1 MTNTISAAANP
12 AMANKAV
19 QEAMV
24 EKPQEVEIRITSPSD
39 TVVTLPG
46 GYITSAGEVTTEAE
60 VRELNG
66 RDEEEISKASTL
78 GKALLTILKRGTVR
92 IGNEP
97 VTEQMLDK
105 LLSGDRDMLLLG
117 IFRATF
123 GNIAHLGGY
132 CGSCADTKDVDVEID
147 KDIKVKVLTDPLN
160 DRTFLV
166 KGKTLEYTVELP
178 TGITQKELMLSADK
192 TVAELNTLLLEQ
204 TVVKIGEA
212 PVVSKM
218 QVQNLGLTD
227 RRKIVDEI
235 NKRVCGPQF
244 NDLTLPCPD
253 CEGEVQVPISLG
265 TLFRFQPNFLF
276 SVTY

>member
-19 QEAMV
+19 QNILA
-24 EKPQEVEIRITSPSD
+24 EKPQEIEVRITPPSD

-66 RDEEEISKASTL
+66 RDEEEISKATSL

-92 IGNEP
+92 VGDES
-97 VTEQMLDK
+97 VTDQMLDNM
-105 LLSGDRDMLLLG
+105 LSGDRDMLLLG

-132 CGSCADTKDVDVEID
+132 CGSCAETKEVDVELD
-147 KDIKVKVLTDPLN
+147 KDIKVKVLTDSIN
-160 DRTFLV
+160 DRTFTV
-166 KGKTLEYTVELP
+166 KGKSLEYTVNLP

-212 PVVSKM
+212 PVVSKI

-227 RRKIVDEI
+227 RRKIVEEI
-235 NKRVCGPQF
+235 NNRVCGPQF
-244 NDLTLPCPD
+244 EDLTLDCPD

-265 TLFRFQPNFLF
+265 TLFRF
-276 SVTY
+276 

>member
-1 MTNTISAAANP
+1 MTKTISAAANP
-12 AMANKAV
+12 ALANKAV
-19 QEAMV
+19 QEALA
-24 EKPQEVEIRITSPSD
+24 EKPQEVEIRITPPSD
-39 TVVTLPG
+39 TVVNLPG
-46 GYITSAGEVTTEAE
+46 GYITSAGEVSTEAE

-66 RDEEEISKASTL
+66 RDEEEISKATTL

-92 IGNEP
+92 VGNEP
-97 VTEQMLDK
+97 VTDQMLDN

-117 IFRATF
+117 IFKATF

-132 CGSCADTKDVDVEID
+132 CGSCAEGKDVDVEID
-147 KDIKVKVLTDPLN
+147 KDIKIKVLADPIN
-160 DRTFLV
+160 DRTFIV

-178 TGITQKELMLSADK
+178 TGITQRELMLSADK

-212 PVVSKM
+212 PVVSKL

-235 NKRVCGPQF
+235 NNRVCGPQF
-244 NDLTLPCPD
+244 NDLVLPCPD

-265 TLFRFQPNFLF
+265 ALFRFQQDWLRSTF
-276 SVTY
+276 V

>member
-19 QEAMV
+19 QNILA
-24 EKPQEVEIRITSPSD
+24 EKPQEIEVRITPPSD

-66 RDEEEISKASTL
+66 RDEEEISKATSL

-92 IGNEP
+92 VGNES
-97 VTEQMLDK
+97 VTDQMLDNM
-105 LLSGDRDMLLLG
+105 LSGDRDMLLLG

-132 CGSCADTKDVDVEID
+132 CGSCAETKEVDVELD
-147 KDIKVKVLTDPLN
+147 KDIKVKVLLDPLN
-160 DRTFLV
+160 DRTFTV
-166 KGKTLEYTVELP
+166 KGKSLEYTVNLP

-212 PVVSKM
+212 PVVSKI

-227 RRKIVDEI
+227 RRKIVEEI
-235 NKRVCGPQF
+235 NNRVCGPQF
-244 NDLTLPCPD
+244 EDLTLDCPD

-265 TLFRFQPNFLF
+265 TLFRF
-276 SVTY
+276 

>member
-19 QEAMV
+19 QDMMA
-24 EKPQEVEIRITSPSD
+24 EKPQEVEIRITPPSD
-39 TVVTLPG
+39 TVVNLPG
-46 GYITSAGEVTTEAE
+46 GYITSAGEVATEAE

-66 RDEEEISKASTL
+66 RDEEEISKATTL

-97 VTEQMLDK
+97 VTEEMLDR

-132 CGSCADTKDVDVEID
+132 CGSCAETKDVDVEID
-147 KDIKVKVLTDPLN
+147 KDIKVKVLTDSIN
-160 DRTFLV
+160 DRTFIV

-212 PVVSKM
+212 PVVSKI

-235 NKRVCGPQF
+235 NKRVCGPKF
-244 NDLTLPCPD
+244 DDLTLPCPD

-265 TLFRFQPNFLF
+265 TLFRFQSNCLL

>member
-19 QEAMV
+19 QDMMA
-24 EKPQEVEIRITSPSD
+24 EKPKEVEIRITPPSD

-66 RDEEEISKASTL
+66 RDEEEISKATTL
-78 GKALLTILKRGTVR
+78 GKALITILKRGTVR
-92 IGNEP
+92 VGNEP
-97 VTEQMLDK
+97 VTDTMLDN

-117 IFRATF
+117 IFKATF

-132 CGSCADTKDVDVEID
+132 CGSCAEAKDVDIEID
-147 KDIKVKVLTDPLN
+147 KDIQIKVLTDPVN
-160 DRTFLV
+160 DRTFVV
-166 KGKTLEYTVELP
+166 KGKSLEYTVTLP
-178 TGITQKELMLSADK
+178 TGMTQKELMLSADK

-204 TVVKIGEA
+204 TIIKIGEA
-212 PVVSKM
+212 PVVSKI

-227 RRKIVDEI
+227 RRKIVEEI
-235 NKRVCGPQF
+235 NKRICGPQF
-244 NDLTLPCPD
+244 NDLTLGCPD

-265 TLFRFQPNFLF
+265 TLFRF
-276 SVTY
+276 

>member
-1 MTNTISAAANP
+1 MTKTISAAANP

-19 QEAMV
+19 QDILV
-24 EKPQEVEIRITSPSD
+24 EKPQEVEIRITPPSD

-66 RDEEEISKASTL
+66 RDEEEISKANTL

-92 IGNEP
+92 VGNES
-97 VTEQMLDK
+97 VTDSMLDT

-132 CGSCADTKDVDVEID
+132 CGSCAETKDVDVEVD
-147 KDIKVKVLTDPLN
+147 KDIKVKVLTDPIN
-160 DRTFLV
+160 DRRFTV
-166 KGKTLEYTVELP
+166 KGKNAEYTVELP

-212 PVVSKM
+212 PVVSKI
-218 QVQNLGLTD
+218 QVQNIGLTD
-227 RRKIVDEI
+227 RRKLVDEI
-235 NKRVCGPQF
+235 NNRVCGPQF
-244 NDLTLPCPD
+244 NDLVIPCPD

-265 TLFRFQPNFLF
+265 TLFRFQQNPLRSITF
-276 SVTY
+276 

>member
-19 QEAMV
+19 QDMMV
-24 EKPQEVEIRITSPSD
+24 EKPQEVEIRITPPSD
-39 TVVTLPG
+39 TVVNLPG

-66 RDEEEISKASTL
+66 RDEEEISKATTL

-97 VTEQMLDK
+97 VTEQMLDN

-117 IFRATF
+117 IFKATF
-123 GNIAHLGGY
+123 GNVAHLGGY
-132 CGSCADTKDVDVEID
+132 CGSCAETKDVDVEISA
-147 KDIKVKVLTDPLN
+147 DIKIKVLTDPLN
-160 DRTFLV
+160 DRTFIV
-166 KGKTLEYTVELP
+166 KGKSIDYTVSLP
-178 TGITQKELMLSADK
+178 TGTTQKELMLSADK

-204 TVVKIGEA
+204 TVIKIGEA
-212 PVVSKM
+212 PVVSKI

-265 TLFRFQPNFLF
+265 TLFRFQSNLLR
-276 SVTY
+276 SVTF

>member
-19 QEAMV
+19 QDMMA
-24 EKPQEVEIRITSPSD
+24 EKPKEVEIRITPPSD

-66 RDEEEISKASTL
+66 RDEEEISKATTL

-92 IGNEP
+92 VGNEP
-97 VTEQMLDK
+97 VTDAMLDN

-117 IFRATF
+117 IFKATF

-132 CGSCADTKDVDVEID
+132 CGSCAEAKDVDIEID
-147 KDIKVKVLTDPLN
+147 KDIQIKVLTDSVN
-160 DRTFLV
+160 DRTFVV
-166 KGKTLEYTVELP
+166 KGKSLEYTVTLP
-178 TGITQKELMLSADK
+178 TGMTQKELMLSADK

-204 TVVKIGEA
+204 TIIKIGEA
-212 PVVSKM
+212 PVVSKI

-235 NKRVCGPQF
+235 NKRICGPQF
-244 NDLTLPCPD
+244 NDLTLGCPD

-265 TLFRFQPNFLF
+265 TLFRFQSNFIL
-276 SVTY
+276 SVIG

>member
-19 QEAMV
+19 QDMV
-24 EKPQEVEIRITSPSD
+24 AEKPKEVEIRITPPSD
-39 TVVTLPG
+39 TVVNLPG

-66 RDEEEISKASTL
+66 RDEEEISKATTL

-92 IGNEP
+92 VGNEP
-97 VTEQMLDK
+97 VTEQMLDN

-117 IFRATF
+117 IFKATF

-132 CGSCADTKDVDVEID
+132 CGSCAETKDVDIEID
-147 KDIKVKVLTDPLN
+147 KDIKIKVLTDALN
-160 DRTFLV
+160 DRTFTV
-166 KGKTLEYTVELP
+166 KGKSLEYTVNLP

-192 TVAELNTLLLEQ
+192 TIAELNTLLLEQ

-212 PVVSKM
+212 PVVSKI

-244 NDLTLPCPD
+244 DDLTLGCPD

-265 TLFRFQPNFLF
+265 TLFRF
-276 SVTY
+276 

>member
-1 MTNTISAAANP
+1 MTNTMSAAANP

-19 QEAMV
+19 QDMMA
-24 EKPQEVEIRITSPSD
+24 EKPKEVEIRITPPSD

-66 RDEEEISKASTL
+66 RDEEEISKANTL

-92 IGNEP
+92 VGNEP
-97 VTEQMLDK
+97 VTEQMLDN

-117 IFRATF
+117 IFKATF

-132 CGSCADTKDVDVEID
+132 CGSCAEAKDVDIEID
-147 KDIKVKVLTDPLN
+147 KDIQIKVLTDALN
-160 DRTFLV
+160 DRTFVV
-166 KGKTLEYTVELP
+166 KGKSLEYTVTLP
-178 TGITQKELMLSADK
+178 TGVTQKELMLSADK

-204 TVVKIGEA
+204 TIIKIGEA
-212 PVVSKM
+212 PVVSKI

-227 RRKIVDEI
+227 RRKIVEEI
-235 NKRVCGPQF
+235 NKRICGPQF
-244 NDLTLPCPD
+244 NDLTLGCPD

-265 TLFRFQPNFLF
+265 TLFRFQSNLIH
-276 SVTY
+276 SVTF

>member
-1 MTNTISAAANP
+1 MTKTISAAANP

-19 QEAMV
+19 QDILV
-24 EKPQEVEIRITSPSD
+24 EKPQEVEIRITPPSD

-66 RDEEEISKASTL
+66 RDEEEISKANTL

-92 IGNEP
+92 VGNES
-97 VTEQMLDK
+97 VTDSMLDT

-132 CGSCADTKDVDVEID
+132 CGSCAETKDVDVEVD
-147 KDIKVKVLTDPLN
+147 KDIKVKVLTDPIN
-160 DRTFLV
+160 DRRFTV
-166 KGKTLEYTVELP
+166 KGKNAEYTVELP

-204 TVVKIGEA
+204 TVVKIGES
-212 PVVSKM
+212 PVVSKI
-218 QVQNLGLTD
+218 QVQNIGLTD
-227 RRKIVDEI
+227 RRKLVDEI
-235 NKRVCGPQF
+235 NNRVCGPQF
-244 NDLTLPCPD
+244 TDLVLSCPD

-265 TLFRFQPNFLF
+265 TLFRF
-276 SVTY
+276 

>member
-1 MTNTISAAANP
+1 MTNTMSAAANP

-19 QEAMV
+19 QDMMA
-24 EKPQEVEIRITSPSD
+24 EKPKEVEIRITPPSD

-66 RDEEEISKASTL
+66 RDEEEISKATTL

-92 IGNEP
+92 VGNEP
-97 VTEQMLDK
+97 VTEQMLDD

-117 IFRATF
+117 IFKATF

-132 CGSCADTKDVDVEID
+132 CGSCAEAKDVDIEVD
-147 KDIKVKVLTDPLN
+147 KDIQIKVLTDSVN
-160 DRTFLV
+160 DRTFVV
-166 KGKTLEYTVELP
+166 KGKSLEYTVTLP
-178 TGITQKELMLSADK
+178 TGVTQRELMLSADK

-204 TVVKIGEA
+204 TVIKIGEA
-212 PVVSKM
+212 PVVSKI

-227 RRKIVDEI
+227 RRKIVNEI
-235 NKRVCGPQF
+235 NKRICGPQF
-244 NDLTLPCPD
+244 TDLTLGCPD

-265 TLFRFQPNFLF
+265 TLFRFQPNFIH
-276 SVTY
+276 SVTL

>member
-1 MTNTISAAANP
+1 MTTKTISAAANP
-12 AMANKAV
+12 ALANKAI
-19 QEAMV
+19 QEVLA
-24 EKPQEVEIRITSPSD
+24 EKPQEVEVRITSPSE
-39 TVVTLPG
+39 TLVTLPG

-66 RDEEEISKASTL
+66 RDEEEISRASTL

-92 IGNEP
+92 IGNEH
-97 VTEQMLDK
+97 VTESMLDN

-123 GNIAHLGGY
+123 GNIAHLSGY
-132 CGSCADTKDVDVEID
+132 CGSCAESKDVDVELD
-147 KDIKVKVLTDPLN
+147 KDIKVKVLADPIN
-160 DRTFLV
+160 GRRFIV
-166 KGKTLEYTVELP
+166 EGKKTEYTVELP

-192 TVAELNTLLLEQ
+192 TIAELNTLLLEQ
-204 TVVKIGEA
+204 TVTRIGDTPVASKI
-212 PVVSKM
+212 

-235 NKRVCGPQF
+235 NKRACGPQF
-244 NDLTLPCPD
+244 EDLTLECPD

-265 TLFRFQPNFLF
+265 ALFRF
-276 SVTY
+276 

>member
-19 QEAMV
+19 QDMV
-24 EKPQEVEIRITSPSD
+24 AEKPKEVEIRITPPSD
-39 TVVTLPG
+39 TVVNLPG

-66 RDEEEISKASTL
+66 RDEEEISKATTL

-92 IGNEP
+92 VGNEP
-97 VTEQMLDK
+97 VTEQMLDN

-117 IFRATF
+117 IFKATF

-132 CGSCADTKDVDVEID
+132 CGSCAEAKDVDIEID
-147 KDIKVKVLTDPLN
+147 KDIQIKVLTDALN
-160 DRTFLV
+160 DRTFVV
-166 KGKTLEYTVELP
+166 KGKSLEYTVTLP
-178 TGITQKELMLSADK
+178 TGVTQKELMLSADK

-204 TVVKIGEA
+204 TIIKIGEA
-212 PVVSKM
+212 PVVSKI

-244 NDLTLPCPD
+244 EDLTLGCPD

-265 TLFRFQPNFLF
+265 TLFRFQSNLIH
-276 SVTY
+276 SVTF

>member
-12 AMANKAV
+12 ALANKAV

-24 EKPQEVEIRITSPSD
+24 EKPQEVEIRITTPSD
-39 TVVTLPG
+39 TVVNLPG

-123 GNIAHLGGY
+123 GNVAHLGGY

-147 KDIKVKVLTDPLN
+147 KDIKVKVLVDSLN
-160 DRTFLV
+160 DRRFTV
-166 KGKTLEYTVELP
+166 KGKALEYTVELP
-178 TGITQKELMLSADK
+178 TGVTQRELMLSADK

-204 TVVKIGEA
+204 TVTKIGEA

-244 NDLTLPCPD
+244 EDLTLACPD
-253 CEGEVQVPISLG
+253 CEGEVRVPISLG
-265 TLFRFQPNFLF
+265 TLFRF
-276 SVTY
+276 

>member
-19 QEAMV
+19 QDMMV
-24 EKPQEVEIRITSPSD
+24 EKPQEVEIRITPPSD
-39 TVVTLPG
+39 TVVNLPG
-46 GYITSAGEVTTEAE
+46 GYITSAGEVATEAE

-66 RDEEEISKASTL
+66 RDEEEISKATTL

-92 IGNEP
+92 IGKEP
-97 VTEQMLDK
+97 VTEEMLDR

-132 CGSCADTKDVDVEID
+132 CGSCAETKDVDVEID
-147 KDIKVKVLTDPLN
+147 KDIKVKVLTDSLN
-160 DRTFLV
+160 DRTFTV

-212 PVVSKM
+212 PVVSKI

-265 TLFRFQPNFLF
+265 TLFRFQPNFLL
-276 SVTY
+276 SVAY

>member
-19 QEAMV
+19 QDMMV
-24 EKPQEVEIRITSPSD
+24 EKPQEIEVRITPPSD
-39 TVVTLPG
+39 TVVNLPG

-92 IGNEP
+92 IGNET
-97 VTEQMLDK
+97 VTEQMLDN

-132 CGSCADTKDVDVEID
+132 CGSCAETKDVDVEIN
-147 KDIKVKVLTDPLN
+147 KDIKIKVLTDPLN
-160 DRTFLV
+160 DRTFTV
-166 KGKTLEYTVELP
+166 KGKSMEYTVTLP

-192 TVAELNTLLLEQ
+192 TIAELNTLLLEQ

-212 PVVSKM
+212 PVVSKI

-227 RRKIVDEI
+227 RRKIVNEI

-244 NDLTLPCPD
+244 NDLTLACPD

-265 TLFRFQPNFLF
+265 TLFRFQPNLIR
-276 SVTY
+276 SVTF